1 MCTGRNI
8 TLLALAAC
16 IRHASAFVQCG
27 DFPPGRTIAVK
38 PAFGTSSSTDAP
50 AEHGR
55 PTYKN
60 TLLHLSR
67 ESNEEESSDGKL
79 GSDIRRAF
87 LASAA
92 AALTYNVVGA
102 VASPPGFKRVPTQ
115 FVAALGDPDAS
126 SGTGAESWGLWP
138 VDPGPRGVR
147 LGQYSQLVASGGE
160 TRAGWVFD
168 EEDWWLEEH
177 GLIMEKPDF
186 PLAPGRYL
194 VTGGRL
200 VTTVLEVSPP
210 DGNTGAR
217 KWSLEN
223 GKLYDVTHLPC
234 RAARYRPNSG
244 GGSPA
249 TAKQSDFPVTP
260 GAKMPEVAGCDKQ
273 DYAVLFV
280 IGVEG

>member
-1 MCTGRNI
+1 MNILCRNTGRNVTVFLVASI
-8 TLLALAAC
+8 L
-16 IRHASAFVQCG
+16 RASAFVQQG
-27 DFPPGRTIAVK
+27 GFRSSGRTLPIAL
-38 PAFGTSSSTDAP
+38 PIHDPGTEAICFNDASN
-50 AEHGR
+50 AR
-55 PTYKN
+55 
-60 TLLHLSR
+60 TLLHFSR
-67 ESNEEESSDGKL
+67 NQNEEEESKSVL

-102 VASPPGFKRVPTQ
+102 VATPSGFKRIPTQ
-115 FVAALGDPDAS
+115 FVAALGDPDSS
-126 SGTGAESWGLWP
+126 SGTGTESWGLWP

-147 LGQYSQLVASGGE
+147 LAQYSQLESSGGK
-160 TRAGWVFD
+160 TAAGWVFD
-168 EEDWWLEEH
+168 ENDWWLEEH

-200 VTTVLEVSPP
+200 VTTVLTISPP
-210 DGNTGAR
+210 DGSGTTH
-217 KWSLEN
+217 WSLGN

-234 RAARYRPNSG
+234 RAARYQ

-249 TAKQSDFPVTP
+249 MAKQSDFPVIP
-260 GAKMPEVAGCDKQ
+260 GAKMPEVNGCDKQ

-280 IGVEG
+280 IGIEG